1 MSEKLKEALDY
12 LQFDDWYYHVEEGIS
27 LTEKNKLGESISEVC
42 ETLREIL
49 EKQEAQ
55 KWQEKKHWPMLSQ
68 KKLD

>member
-27 LTEKNKLGESISEVC
+27 LTEKNKLGESILEVC

-49 EKQEAQ
+49 E
-55 KWQEKKHWPMLSQ
+55 
-68 KKLD
+68 